1 MIERC
6 EDFGFTPKS
15 REAFAVSGDRCRQDL
30 DRDLPLQLQID
41 GAIHLAHAAGPDG
54 VNDFRTVRCGYRDPA
69 PKDSARIIGALKLLN
84 RSHDPRYN
92 QAVLES
98 RMNVPFI
105 VIITALVALAGASP
119 GAAQEKTADLLAA
132 LRHGGNVIVMRHA
145 SSPREVPDEKAA
157 NPDNVKR
164 ERQLD
169 EAGRTTSVAMGK
181 AIRDL
186 KISIGEVLTSPTYR
200 AMETVRL
207 AQLPNAKAVDELG
220 DGGQSMQA
228 VADAQAA
235 WLRERVTHLPTGTN
249 TIIVTHMPN
258 IARAFPDWGMVADGE
273 GVILGVDAK
282 GGTRPVGRIKIE
294 EWPRLR

>member
-1 MIERC
+1 
-6 EDFGFTPKS
+6 
-15 REAFAVSGDRCRQDL
+15 
-30 DRDLPLQLQID
+30 
-41 GAIHLAHAAGPDG
+41 
-54 VNDFRTVRCGYRDPA
+54 
-69 PKDSARIIGALKLLN
+69 
-84 RSHDPRYN
+84 
-92 QAVLES
+92 
-98 RMNVPFI
+98 MNVPFI

-282 GGTRPVGRIKIE
+282 GDTRLVGRIKIE
-294 EWPRLR
+294 EWPRLAEYRQGHAGNPVNAQPLRLPRARLLAHFGEALRVGLLPSRQQKLNH

>member
-1 MIERC
+1 MN
-6 EDFGFTPKS
+6 GS
-15 REAFAVSGDRCRQDL
+15 R
-30 DRDLPLQLQID
+30 
-41 GAIHLAHAAGPDG
+41 
-54 VNDFRTVRCGYRDPA
+54 
-69 PKDSARIIGALKLLN
+69 
-84 RSHDPRYN
+84 
-92 QAVLES
+92 
-98 RMNVPFI
+98 I
-105 VIITALVALAGASP
+105 VIISVLVALASTSS
-119 GAAQEKTADLLAA
+119 GAAQKKTADLLAA

-145 SSPREVPDEKAA
+145 SSPREVPDEKSA
-157 NPDNVKR
+157 NPENVKR

-169 EAGRTTSVAMGK
+169 EAGRTTSVEMGK

-186 KISIGEVLTSPTYR
+186 KIPIGEVLTSPTYR

-207 AQLPNAKAVDELG
+207 AQLPKAKAVDALG

-235 WLRERVTHLPTGTN
+235 WLRERVTHLPVGSN

-273 GVILGVDAK
+273 GVIVGADAK
-282 GGTRPVGRIKIE
+282 RGTRLVGRIKIE